1 METYSVIVAFHASI
15 VSISIGIYKNTF
27 QCIPIY
33 VYIYMLISNGI
44 KRLTTQD
51 LTLHWCMQLH
61 ISP

>member
-51 LTLHWCMQLH
+51 LTLH
-61 ISP
+61 